1 MTQAEIANHTET
13 SERFLRHAEEQFERG
28 DLPQASEKAWGAVA
42 HYVKSVAK
50 QRGWRDRSHSD
61 LSDIVVDLA
70 QETDDPERIKI
81 LYRSVGA
88 LAHKFLRE
96 LALRFDGWR
105 WDRRRLGIDL
115 PTGEPNEATCQP
127 TSIADGKAWALKVP
141 E

>member
-1 MTQAEIANHTET
+1 MTQTEIAKHTDT

-50 QRGWRDRSHSD
+50 QRGWRNRSHTD

-70 QETDDPERIKI
+70 QETDDPSRILN

-88 LAHKFLRE
+88 LHTNFYENWLSDSMVGGGIEDAME
-96 LALRFDGWR
+96 LISRLENRIKPPESPRPSQTG
-105 WDRRRLGIDL
+105 RRRR
-115 PTGEPNEATCQP
+115 
-127 TSIADGKAWALKVP
+127 
-141 E
+141 

>member
-1 MTQAEIANHTET
+1 MTQTEIANHTET

-88 LAHKFLRE
+88 LHTNFYENWLSDSMVGGGIEDALELISRLENRTRPPVNLRPSQT
-96 LALRFDGWR
+96 G
-105 WDRRRLGIDL
+105 RRGR
-115 PTGEPNEATCQP
+115 
-127 TSIADGKAWALKVP
+127 
-141 E
+141 

>member
-1 MTQAEIANHTET
+1 MTQTEIAKHTDT

-50 QRGWRDRSHSD
+50 QRGWRNRSHTD

-70 QETDDPERIKI
+70 QETDDPSRILN

-88 LAHKFLRE
+88 LHTNFYENWLSDSMVGGGIEDASEVISRLENRTE
-96 LALRFDGWR
+96 PPVNPRPSQTGQ
-105 WDRRRLGIDL
+105 RRR
-115 PTGEPNEATCQP
+115 
-127 TSIADGKAWALKVP
+127 
-141 E
+141 

>member
-88 LAHKFLRE
+88 LHTNFYENWLSDSMVGGGIEDALE
-96 LALRFDGWR
+96 LIS
-105 WDRRRLGIDL
+105 RL
-115 PTGEPNEATCQP
+115 ENR
-127 TSIADGKAWALKVP
+127 S
-141 E
+141 